1 MVGNNPVVPDPSREQ
16 TDLDKE
22 TNFTTNAGEAHSE
35 IHSTM
40 CTNHAL
46 RQEHSNTLGNNDS
59 TASPQTDSEITPADT
74 EEESQQEQTQMD
86 STKSLH
92 MEVIEGEPQQGNPSS
107 AEDSSTF
114 DDMVPLDPD
123 VHNNHVTSY
132 LGMTQKS
139 PTQK

>member
-1 MVGNNPVVPDPSREQ
+1 
-16 TDLDKE
+16 
-22 TNFTTNAGEAHSE
+22 
-35 IHSTM
+35 
-40 CTNHAL
+40 
-46 RQEHSNTLGNNDS
+46 
-59 TASPQTDSEITPADT
+59 
-74 EEESQQEQTQMD
+74 MD

-123 VHNNHVTSY
+123 VHNNHVMSY